1 MDQYP
6 TGIWLPEAEARLAE
20 LNGGSG
26 RAGRP
31 DPVTEE
37 AALGL
42 TRNDRLPIAQR
53 LNYLGYP
60 PGTQDEFFDSS
71 TRWAIEG
78 YQRSRSLEPTGYL
91 NQTVVSQILKLS
103 LIHI

>member
-1 MDQYP
+1 V
-6 TGIWLPEAEARLAE
+6 A
-20 LNGGSG
+20 
-26 RAGRP
+26 
-31 DPVTEE
+31 EE

-42 TRNDRLPIAQR
+42 TRNDRLSIEQR

-60 PGTQDEFFDSS
+60 PGTQDGFFDSS

-91 NQTVVSQILKLS
+91 NQTVVSQILKDTEGVSPGIIIGTEILRGI
-103 LIHI
+103 LGGN